1 MMMLCACML
10 AGTKERE
17 KEAGVG
23 GKKENFVLFGSML
36 VEKLGDERNQE
47 CLFSCTLI

>member
-1 MMMLCACML
+1 ML
-10 AGTKERE
+10 GPKRE
-17 KEAGVG
+17 KEQGRRE
-23 GKKENFVLFGSML
+23 KKRETFVLFGSML